1 MTGGIGE
8 VPLKVQSHD
17 YTLGNTPFEFCSDW
31 HSNSIVTM
39 SMSPSRILQMKFI
52 YIYIYIQFMTFS
64 LAGSSFTVLRSVDHQ
79 SLLGFVGHAT
89 RTTNPCALLF
99 STSTFF
105 FWLPQKRKGC
115 SSVSVG
121 PTPHPGIQLEPPR
134 WMGNPDFFQWIQQ
147 IPHHLFKMHA
157 GFTDVYCFTQN
168 IPKCSMEVMLM
179 QCGRWWFCLLAF
191 EFQHVS
197 SVLWIFFRIG
207 KYVKS

>member
-52 YIYIYIQFMTFS
+52 YIYIQFMTFS

-105 FWLPQKRKGC
+105 FLIAPKKKRLFKCIGWTY
-115 SSVSVG
+115 
-121 PTPHPGIQLEPPR
+121 PPPR
-134 WMGNPDFFQWIQQ
+134 NPVGATEMNGKSEFF
-147 IPHHLFKMHA
+147 PMNSADPASF
-157 GFTDVYCFTQN
+157 V
-168 IPKCSMEVMLM
+168 
-179 QCGRWWFCLLAF
+179 
-191 EFQHVS
+191 
-197 SVLWIFFRIG
+197 
-207 KYVKS
+207 